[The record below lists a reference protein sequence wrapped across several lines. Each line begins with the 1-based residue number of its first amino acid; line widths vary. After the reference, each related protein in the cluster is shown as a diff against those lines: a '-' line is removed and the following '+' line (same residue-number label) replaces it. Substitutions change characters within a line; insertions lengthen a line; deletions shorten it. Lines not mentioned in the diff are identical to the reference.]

1 MIDIIGYVG
10 TILILVSFSMKDIRK
25 LRLIN
30 IVSCLIFVIY
40 GFLISSKPTIIL
52 NISVIILNLYFLIK
66 KDKNYE

>member
-30 IVSCLIFVIY
+30 ILSCLIFVVY
-40 GFLISSKPTIIL
+40 GILITSKPTIIL